1 MTITETSQF
10 FEKLLKQTDRKRE
23 IRVYKGYITILT
35 NLKNRDLSKGQI
47 SLIED
52 ELKSFKLKSNAK
64 NKRRYYSKKLQILKQ
79 FLKDKFS
86 LISEGY
92 YTAIGMSLGMC
103 FGVAIGTTF
112 GASGNSIGLA
122 LGMFIGLV
130 IGRYKDMEAEKE
142 NRVLK
147 TKGSSL

>member
-79 FLKDKFS
+79 LLKDKFS

-103 FGVAIGTTF
+103 FGVAICTTF